1 MAHSSQLTTHRSW
14 LESKQPASFQWDQ
27 HTIEVVTIHPIDV
40 IQHKRDGLALSDA
53 EIQGFIR
60 ALVERES
67 AVSPPPDAPT
77 ESQTA
82 ALLMAIF
89 LRGLNPQ
96 ELAAL
101 TQAMRFSGETLDTS
115 SLHSFAVDKHSTGG
129 VGDKTS
135 LLIAPIVA
143 AAGAPAA
150 DGEGFTLCDPMISGR
165 SLGHTGGT
173 LDKLETIPAFRT
185 QLPLPEF
192 LSILRQCGFAMAGQT
207 PTLVPA
213 DRILYALRDHTGTVE
228 SPYLITASIMSKKL
242 AAGLNALVLDVKTG
256 SGAFMSRTADAQ
268 LLARLMVETGE
279 RAGTRTVALLT
290 SMDQP
295 LGRFAGNWVEV
306 QECLELFQ
314 HFSPGCAFTL
324 PPDKLRLSADLLAL
338 THALAGHMLCL
349 GGKAA
354 TPEAGA
360 ILSAQLLADGSA
372 YKHFLK
378 MVELQTS
385 DPKNSVILSEVTRG
399 HSASHAVEG
408 PAVSLSS
415 HKSPHAPPYLAAFA
429 SPAAFHKPT
438 ATRTLAADRAGFL
451 SAMDCKQ
458 IGWAVQRLGA
468 GRTHPGAPVSAHAG
482 IEMHAKLGDRIAV
495 GQPLATLFTED
506 PNLLDEPEAMLRETL
521 EISDEPPTPVPLIRE
536 IITKDQL
543 G

>member
-1 MAHSSQLTTHRSW
+1 MAHGSLLRVGKLTSRFPSEEPIPPHRI
-14 LESKQPASFQWDQ
+14 K
-27 HTIEVVTIHPIDV
+27 VVSIHPIDV
-40 IQHKRDGLALSDA
+40 ILHKRDGLVLSDA
-53 EIQGFIR
+53 EIQTFVRG
-60 ALVERES
+60 LVERES
-67 AVSPPPDAPT
+67 ASYPPADAPT
-77 ESQTA
+77 ESQAA

-115 SLHSFAVDKHSTGG
+115 SLHSFTVDKHSTGG

-135 LLIAPIVA
+135 ILIAPIVA
-143 AAGAPAA
+143 AAG
-150 DGEGFTLCDPMISGR
+150 LIDPMISGR

-173 LDKLETIPAFRT
+173 LDKLETIPGFRT

-192 LSILRQCGFAMAGQT
+192 LAILQKCGFAMAGQT

-256 SGAFMSRTADAQ
+256 SGAFMSKYAEAQ

-295 LGRFAGNWVEV
+295 LGRFAGNWVEL

-314 HFSPGCAFTL
+314 HFSPDCAFTL
-324 PPDKLRLSADLLAL
+324 PPEKLRLSSDLLAL
-338 THALAGHMLCL
+338 THALTGHMLHL

-354 TPEAGA
+354 TPESGA
-360 ILSAQLLADGSA
+360 VLSAQLLADGSA
-372 YKHFLK
+372 YKRFLQ
-378 MVELQTS
+378 MVALQTT
-385 DPKNSVILSEVTRG
+385 DPSSEIVILSGAKNPRISPT
-399 HSASHAVEG
+399 SHEA
-408 PAVSLSS
+408 
-415 HKSPHAPPYLAAFA
+415 PYLAAFA
-429 SPAAFHKPT
+429 SPVAFHNPA
-438 ATRTLAADRAGFL
+438 ATRTLTAARAGFL

-482 IEMHAKLGDRIAV
+482 IEMHAKLGDRIAI
-495 GQPLATLFTED
+495 GQPLATLFSED
-506 PNLLDEPEAMLRETL
+506 PALLDEPEEMLRETL
-521 EISDEPPTPVPLIRE
+521 QISDAPPTPIPLIRE
-536 IITKDQL
+536 IIMKDQL
-543 G
+543 A

>member
-1 MAHSSQLTTHRSW
+1 
-14 LESKQPASFQWDQ
+14 
-27 HTIEVVTIHPIDV
+27 VTIHPIDV
-40 IQHKRDGLALSDA
+40 IQHKRDGLALSVA
-53 EIQGFIR
+53 EIESFIR

-67 AVSPPPDAPT
+67 TPHPPADSPT
-77 ESQTA
+77 ECQAA

-89 LRGLNPQ
+89 LRGLNPR

-115 SLHSFAVDKHSTGG
+115 SLHSFTVDKHSTGG

-143 AAGAPAA
+143 AAG
-150 DGEGFTLCDPMISGR
+150 LIDPMISGR

-173 LDKLETIPAFRT
+173 LDKLETIPGFRT

-192 LSILRQCGFAMAGQT
+192 LAILQKCGFAMAGQT

-256 SGAFMSRTADAQ
+256 SGAFMARYEDAQ

-314 HFSPGCAFTL
+314 HFSPDCAFTL
-324 PPDKLRLSADLLAL
+324 PSDKLSLSTDLLAL
-338 THALAGHMLCL
+338 THALAGHMLHL

-360 ILSAQLLADGSA
+360 ALSTKLLADGSA
-372 YKHFLK
+372 YRRFLQ
-378 MVELQTS
+378 MVDLQTNRVPHSSQS
-385 DPKNSVILSEVTRG
+385 DRDG
-399 HSASHAVEG
+399 WD
-408 PAVSLSS
+408 SS
-415 HKSPHAPPYLAAFA
+415 HKSPHDAPYLAAFA
-429 SPAAFHKPT
+429 NPAAFHKPV
-438 ATRTLAADRAGFL
+438 ATRTLTANRAGFL
-451 SAMDCKQ
+451 SGMDCKQ

-482 IEMHAKLGDRIAV
+482 IELHAKLGDRIAL

-506 PNLLDEPEAMLRETL
+506 ATLLAEPEAMLRETL
-521 EISDEPPTPVPLIRE
+521 QISDAPPAPIPLIRE